1 MSMFAWYLAGA
12 FRAEV
17 SWVGDR
23 LSIHEDGSIV
33 ETAWQ
38 I

>member
-1 MSMFAWYLAGA
+1 MSMFAWYLAGT

-23 LSIHEDGSIV
+23 LSIHEDGSII
-33 ETAWQ
+33 ETA
-38 I
+38 